1 MKQDEFKIRYIIKL
15 SSSAL
20 IAILNIIIQMI
31 LPRVLSVEEYG
42 YYSYNLNVFTSVVS
56 MATLSAP
63 NALVSKFAKR
73 NEEIGLVIFYIKLY
87 FIIGVLLNI
96 SIIYIY
102 VSGFIEK
109 FFSGQTLFIVLLGL
123 EVSVFLKLQTDSI
136 SIFDA
141 MAISRF
147 PAIMQIVLKL
157 VLSLFVIFGYFTGRL
172 NLLFFYASQTIV
184 LSVIVFI
191 MIHAIIK
198 EQTRRYPNRID
209 LGYKSYLK
217 EYYRFCRPLVL
228 SNIISQIIVIFMNWV
243 LMKWAGVFE
252 QAIFGVVWQL
262 NSLVSYVF
270 SPYAELSKREFAVIF
285 QDIEALKH
293 RFVQSLKL
301 MIWLTSYFAIFIG
314 FLSEWFLPIIYGEK
328 YAKATSVTIII
339 MFYTVY
345 QAWGQISGSFL
356 LALEK
361 TKISA
366 SLGMLG
372 QIITFALV
380 FLFQIPNQIWPL
392 GLGALGIALTYLVSN
407 IIGVTISLYV
417 NTRLL
422 QIPFFKNY
430 LIQVPPLLLSS
441 FTAILLKQLIN
452 QVWIGNSISVYIG
465 KIFIAGIIYTAFFA
479 IIICCKPQWIGL
491 SNDSLKAIIKYK
503 VKGSKS

>member
-15 SSSAL
+15 SSSVL

-63 NALVSKFAKR
+63 NALISKFSKR
-73 NEEIGLVIFYIKLY
+73 NEEIGLITFYLKTY
-87 FIIGVLLNI
+87 FIIGLFLNI
-96 SIIYIY
+96 VIVFLYI
-102 VSGFIEK
+102 SGFIEK
-109 FFSGQTLFIVLLGL
+109 VFAGQTVFIVLLGL

-136 SIFDA
+136 GIFDA

-147 PAIMQIVLKL
+147 PAIMQIVLKI
-157 VLSLFVIFGYFTGRL
+157 VLSFFVIMGYLTERL
-172 NLLFFYASQTIV
+172 NLLFFYASQTIA
-184 LSVIVFI
+184 LFVIVII
-191 MIHAIIK
+191 MVKAIIK
-198 EQTRRYPNRID
+198 EQTRRYPTKID

-228 SNIISQIIVIFMNWV
+228 SNIISQVIVIFMNWV
-243 LMKWAGVFE
+243 LMKWAGVSE

-270 SPYAELSKREFAVIF
+270 SPYAELSKREFAVLYKNMEKLRYRYI
-285 QDIEALKH
+285 
-293 RFVQSLKL
+293 QSLKL

-314 FLSEWFLPIIYGEK
+314 FLSEWLLPIVYGEK

-356 LALEK
+356 LAIEK

-366 SLGMLG
+366 LLGMFG

-380 FLFQIPNQIWPL
+380 FLFQLPNNIWPL

-407 IIGVTISLYV
+407 LVSVTTSLYV

-422 QIPFFKNY
+422 QISFFKSY
-430 LIQVPPLLLSS
+430 LTQVPPLLLCS
-441 FTAILLKQLIN
+441 FTAILLKQLLN
-452 QVWIGNSISVYIG
+452 QLWLGNSIGVYIG
-465 KIFIAGIIYTAFFA
+465 KTFIAGIIYTVLF
-479 IIICCKPQWIGL
+479 IVTILCKPQWIGL
-491 SNDSLKAIIKYK
+491 TNTNLKIITKFK
-503 VKGSKS
+503 MKRFKS